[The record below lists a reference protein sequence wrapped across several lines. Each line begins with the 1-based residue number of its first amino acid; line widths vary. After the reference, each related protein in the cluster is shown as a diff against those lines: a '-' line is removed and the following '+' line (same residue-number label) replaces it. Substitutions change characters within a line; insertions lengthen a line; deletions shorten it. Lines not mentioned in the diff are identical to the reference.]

1 MRVFTAVLL
10 ILLVLLQYRLW
21 FGKNSVPDY
30 IALKENLVR
39 QLGANEKLQQR
50 NKLLYADTDDL
61 KLGLEAIEE
70 RARNELG
77 MIKENETFFRLIPKE
92 RGRRNVSDN
101 INGKVMPYWNKNN
114 NLLLLS
120 RLPVLVKECK
130 PIAQN
135 NIYLLIMK
143 AYLATL

>member
-10 ILLVLLQYRLW
+10 IFLASLQYRLW

-30 IALKENLVR
+30 LALKESVAH
-39 QLGANEKLQQR
+39 QLDANEKLVQR

-77 MIKENETFFRLIPKE
+77 MIKENETFFRLIPK
-92 RGRRNVSDN
+92 NS
-101 INGKVMPYWNKNN
+101 NKNHDN
-114 NLLLLS
+114 DS
-120 RLPVLVKECK
+120 VKKQEEF
-130 PIAQN
+130 
-135 NIYLLIMK
+135 
-143 AYLATL
+143 

>member
-1 MRVFTAVLL
+1 MRVFTAILL

-30 IALKENLVR
+30 LALKENVLL
-39 QLGANEKLQQR
+39 QQSANEKLRQR
-50 NKLLYADTDDL
+50 NKLLFADTDDL

-92 RGRRNVSDN
+92 NNTRDVSN
-101 INGKVMPYWNKNN
+101 
-114 NLLLLS
+114 
-120 RLPVLVKECK
+120 
-130 PIAQN
+130 
-135 NIYLLIMK
+135 
-143 AYLATL
+143 